1 MAMRAPIEGGLFP
14 LDVVGRSGGTFSSG
28 IVAFVALLPAAK
40 ADSLN
45 RSLD

>member
-28 IVAFVALLPAAK
+28 IIASVASLPAAK

-45 RSLD
+45 RALD